1 MAASY
6 KQTFTHTAA
15 QATFDQNRAAKYHQT
30 SYELLCFSHNMN
42 QSLLLSL
49 YTNSMSSFA
58 INALFCYKIR
68 FLRSAIKFTYI
79 DQSWVASSM
88 ITMILFLACT
98 ITRARI
104 SIFATELPPPRT
116 QSSRLMGPDRN
127 TKIEVQTCQFSLH
140 LNSLYIHKYTS
151 KTVPLLLNLGTISIS
166 PTATTIFTYSELG
179 ARIHSP
185 HTLKFQNLV

>member
-6 KQTFTHTAA
+6 RQTFTHTAA
-15 QATFDQNRAAKYHQT
+15 QETFDQNRTVKYQQT
-30 SYELLCFSHNMN
+30 SYELLCFSHKMN

-49 YTNSMSSFA
+49 YTNSMNSFA
-58 INALFCYKIR
+58 TNALFCYKIR

-104 SIFATELPPPRT
+104 SIFATELPPRT
-116 QSSRLMGPDRN
+116 QSSRLMGP
-127 TKIEVQTCQFSLH
+127 TETQKLEVQTCQFSLH

-151 KTVPLLLNLGTISIS
+151 KTVLLLLNLGTISIS
-166 PTATTIFTYSELG
+166 PTATTTFT
-179 ARIHSP
+179 
-185 HTLKFQNLV
+185 

>member
-6 KQTFTHTAA
+6 RQTFTHTAA
-15 QATFDQNRAAKYHQT
+15 QETFDQNRTAKYHQT
-30 SYELLCFSHNMN
+30 SYELLCFSHKMN

-88 ITMILFLACT
+88 ITMILFLVYK

-104 SIFATELPPPRT
+104 SIFATELPPQDTIVPIDG
-116 QSSRLMGPDRN
+116 SDRN

-151 KTVPLLLNLGTISIS
+151 KTVLLLLNLGTISIS
-166 PTATTIFTYSELG
+166 PTATTIFT
-179 ARIHSP
+179 
-185 HTLKFQNLV
+185 